1 MDYVFFKSTY
11 FNLKNA
17 VLLKNAPSSELSV
30 SSSSNIKGYQSQA
43 TITYNNSENVWNIER
58 IIKMWCRDTKWTI
71 ALGKMM
77 TIDLLNEG
85 CRKASI
91 CKKKM

>member
-30 SSSSNIKGYQSQA
+30 SSSSNIKGYQSQV
-43 TITYNNSENVWNIER
+43 TITYNNSENV
-58 IIKMWCRDTKWTI
+58 
-71 ALGKMM
+71 
-77 TIDLLNEG
+77 
-85 CRKASI
+85 
-91 CKKKM
+91 